1 MNRVYLGLGSNLGNR
16 EELLQQ
22 AITTIKKQVGSI
34 VSLSAFYET
43 APWGF
48 DSPHP
53 FLNAAI
59 AIDTPLAPLPLLDV
73 TQAIEQTLGRT
84 TKSSSGIYS
93 DRPIDIDLL
102 FYNDLVMESERLTLP
117 HPLLHKRLFVLEPL
131 AEIAPM
137 LVHPLLQCNVQ
148 DLLPQCKG

>member
-1 MNRVYLGLGSNLGNR
+1 MNRVYLGLGSNLGSR

-22 AITTIKKQVGSI
+22 AITTIAKQVGSI

-53 FLNAAI
+53 FLNAVI
-59 AIDTPLAPLPLLDV
+59 AVDTPLAPLPLLDA
-73 TQAIEQTLGRT
+73 TQAIERTLGRT
-84 TKSSSGIYS
+84 TKSSNGRYS

-102 FYNDLVMESERLTLP
+102 FYNDLVMESQRLTLP

-131 AEIAPM
+131 AEIAPT
-137 LVHPLLQCNVQ
+137 LYHPLLQRSIAE
-148 DLLPQCKG
+148 LTAMLKG